1 MAKNDHVN
9 GMKSDMDR
17 ALYSIVLLVGI
28 LAVTACIPLAIYG
41 FNQSFPN
48 YQVKDS
54 IREVKESLLV
64 RKISR
69 LGQSMVG
76 DKGKSDGDNWMYG
89 NTPLDEKYIYAVEA
103 TNLLA
108 EIETLTF
115 DVNSPSVQRWLLH
128 CKYLQEELKAGDE
141 DDARL
146 LSLMEVAER
155 SVTGKGDYFS
165 LKELDDYFSIYGFEY
180 KYYSLN
186 ELEQG
191 IRKYV
196 NQRRSQ

>member
-1 MAKNDHVN
+1 MANNNDN
-9 GMKSDMDR
+9 ISR
-17 ALYSIVLLVGI
+17 ALYAVLLMI
-28 LAVTACIPLAIYG
+28 AIFAATSYVTNTLCKRDG
-41 FNQSFPN
+41 
-48 YQVKDS
+48 
-54 IREVKESLLV
+54 ESLSRITESVLV
-64 RKISR
+64 RKPYMFVKSLFGGNGISE
-69 LGQSMVG
+69 G
-76 DKGKSDGDNWMYG
+76 DSWMYG
-89 NTPLDEKYIYAVEA
+89 NTTFDEKYIYAVEA

-108 EIETLTF
+108 EIETLNY
-115 DVNSPSVQRWLLH
+115 DLNSPSVQRWLLR
-128 CKYLQEELKAGDE
+128 CKYLQEELKAGDK